1 MKSLEQMLS
10 PMIKNRGLIVPVLD
24 QNDIILM
31 EKIQQQKV
39 DVVNQR
45 ISPSQVDLVSREV
58 VESWI
63 RSYNYGLD
71 LFNYNYGPI
80 LDDSELSKLMRE
92 KDLLIQAADPY
103 LRQLETMLSKSE
115 CIILLSDE
123 QGAML
128 RVIEGN
134 EQLKKQNR
142 RFNLVPGSVW
152 TEETVGTCAHGISL
166 IAGTPMQICGPE
178 HYCGTYEQI
187 SCSSAP
193 IYDGNRNIAGTLC
206 IVSPSFHQQSYH
218 SLGLVVSM
226 AWAVQSEFQLALNNQ
241 LLSVTLESAQEAVIT
256 INRKGFITK
265 ANLTARRMLHY
276 LDQDLIG
283 NSFETVMGKQPLIR
297 EVLDTGKP
305 ILDAEIEIEQLNQR
319 LQLRSAQ
326 AVKDQYGQNFGC
338 VLTLK
343 KIDRIK
349 KPGSI
354 KISGADA
361 QFTFDRI
368 IGNCPQLIESKKMA
382 RKFASLDANILIQG
396 ESGTGKEVYAQ
407 AIHNESRPEGPFIAV
422 NCAAIP
428 RTLIESELFGYE
440 GGAFT
445 GAERQG
451 RPGKIEMAD
460 GGTLF
465 LDEIGDMPLEIQPV
479 LLRVLEEKKLMRV
492 GGSRYIPVDFRLV
505 TATNKDLLD
514 LINEKKFRED
524 LYYRLKVLKIF
535 IPPLR
540 ERGADIIRLAKYFIH
555 STAQKQGI
563 AVPNLDDGAIFRL
576 CKYGWPGNIREL
588 ENAMLYAVN
597 TSSDGVIKPE
607 DLPDEIS
614 VISPWHGQQI
624 EKNDYLSEH
633 NVLENRLSIKEME
646 KITIMQTLLQT
657 GSNVSE
663 AAAILGM
670 SRSTLYRKIKE
681 FHLLDEVRSKESAVD

>member
-10 PMIKNRGLIVPVLD
+10 PMIKNRGIIAQTLD
-24 QNDIILM
+24 QSDIMLM
-31 EKIQQQKV
+31 EKIQKQKI
-39 DVVNQR
+39 DVVYQR
-45 ISPSQVDLVSREV
+45 ISPSQVDRVLPEV

-80 LDDSELSKLMRE
+80 LDKPEFTELLRE
-92 KDLLIQAADPY
+92 KDPLIQAADPY

-128 RVIEGN
+128 RVIAGN
-134 EQLKKQNR
+134 EQLKKQNK
-142 RFNLVPGSVW
+142 RFHLVPGSVW

-166 IAGTPMQICGPE
+166 ISGTPMQICGPE
-178 HYCGTYEQI
+178 HYCETYEQI

-193 IYDGNRNIAGTLC
+193 IYDGNGNMAGTLC

-226 AWAVQSEFQLALNNQ
+226 AWAVQNEFQLALNNE
-241 LLSVTLESAQEAVIT
+241 LLSVTLESAEEAVIT
-256 INRKGFITK
+256 INKAGIITK
-265 ANLTARRMLHY
+265 ANLTAKKIVKY
-276 LDQDLIG
+276 LDRDLVGMQVEAALG
-283 NSFETVMGKQPLIR
+283 NQPLIR
-297 EVLDTGKP
+297 EVLETGKP
-305 ILDAEIEIEQLNQR
+305 ILDAEIEIERWNQR
-319 LQLRSAQ
+319 LHLRSAQ
-326 AVKDQYGQNFGC
+326 PVKDHYGKNFGC

-349 KPGSI
+349 KIGSI
-354 KISGADA
+354 KISGAEA
-361 QFTFDRI
+361 RFTFDKI
-368 IGNCPQLIESKKMA
+368 IGSSPQLAESKNMA
-382 RKFASLDANILIQG
+382 RKFAPLDANILIQG

-514 LINEKKFRED
+514 LIHDKHFRED
-524 LYYRLKVLKIF
+524 LYYRLKVLKIY

-540 ERGADIIRLAKYFIH
+540 DRGADIIRLAKYFIN
-555 STAQKQGI
+555 TIAQKQEI
-563 AVPNLDDGAIFRL
+563 PVPSLDDGTIFRL
-576 CKYGWPGNIREL
+576 CQYNWPGNIREL

-597 TSSDGVIKPE
+597 TSIDGVIKPNN
-607 DLPDEIS
+607 LPEEIS
-614 VISPWHGQQI
+614 GLFAAASH
-624 EKNDYLSEH
+624 EMDKLDYMPEH
-633 NVLENRLSIKEME
+633 TAVENSLSIKEIE
-646 KITIMQTLLQT
+646 KITIIQTLLQT

-663 AAAILGM
+663 AASILGM

-681 FHLLDEVRSKESAVD
+681 FNLLDQIRPKE

>member
-10 PMIKNRGLIVPVLD
+10 PMIKNRGIIVPTLD
-24 QNDIILM
+24 QSDIMLM
-31 EKIQQQKV
+31 EKIQQQKIDLV
-39 DVVNQR
+39 YQR
-45 ISPSQVDLVSREV
+45 ISPSQADLVRPEV
-58 VESWI
+58 VESWM

-71 LFNYNYGPI
+71 LFDYNYGPI
-80 LDDSELSKLMRE
+80 LDKSELTELLRE
-92 KDLLIQAADPY
+92 KDLLIKAADPY

-115 CIILLSDE
+115 CIILFSDE

-134 EQLKKQNR
+134 ELLKKQNQ
-142 RFNLVPGSVW
+142 RFRLVPGSIW

-166 IAGTPMQICGPE
+166 IVGTPMQICGPE

-193 IYDGNRNIAGTLC
+193 IYDGNGNIAGTLC

-226 AWAVQSEFQLALNNQ
+226 AWAVQNEYQLALNNE
-241 LLSVTLESAQEAVIT
+241 LLSVTLESAEEAVIT
-256 INRKGFITK
+256 INKTGLITK
-265 ANLTARRMLHY
+265 ANLTAKKIMHY
-276 LDQDLIG
+276 VERDLVGMQI
-283 NSFETVMGKQPLIR
+283 EEVLGKQPLIK
-297 EVLDTGKP
+297 EVLKTGKP
-305 ILDAEIEIEQLNQR
+305 ILDAEIEMEQWNQR
-319 LQLRSAQ
+319 LHLRSAQ

-338 VLTLK
+338 VLILK
-343 KIDRIK
+343 KIDRFK
-349 KPGSI
+349 KSGSN

-361 QFTFDRI
+361 KFTFDRI
-368 IGNCPQLIESKKMA
+368 IGNCPRLIESKNLA
-382 RKFASLDANILIQG
+382 IKFAPLEANILIQG

-479 LLRVLEEKKLMRV
+479 LLRVLEEKKLMRI

-555 STAQKQGI
+555 STVQKQGI
-563 AVPNLDDGAIFRL
+563 TVPVLDDGTIFRL
-576 CKYGWPGNIREL
+576 FKYGWPGNIREL

-597 TSSDGVIKPE
+597 TSKDGVIKPE

-614 VISPWHGQQI
+614 GIIPWHGHQI
-624 EKNDYLSEH
+624 GKNDYASEH
-633 NVLENRLSIKEME
+633 SVLENRLSIKEME

-657 GSNVSE
+657 GLNVSE
-663 AAAILGM
+663 AAGILGM